1 MSDIHKPSG
10 EQSIVA
16 VFHHKPEYK
25 YRITAQYDDFYH
37 SIVYCST
44 KTADELMRGFMLDI
58 RYGRPCFIQDASNNP
73 YNIVNLR
80 KANVIYIEPLEE

>member
-25 YRITAQYDDFYH
+25 YRITAKYDNFSQ
-37 SIVYCST
+37 SIIHRST
-44 KTADELMRGFMLDI
+44 KTAQELMRWFLSDI
-58 RYGRPCFIQDASNNP
+58 RHGNPCLIQDASDKYP
-73 YNIVNLR
+73 VVLNLNS
-80 KANVIYIEPLEE
+80 ANVIEIAKLEE